1 MIAAISAGAEHSRHH
16 PERPSVRKLNKRTV
30 ASTDNLLD
38 PLPPPDERLHEGL
51 VEKKIATGA
60 SVGHWEPRHALVSK
74 DSFLLSRPTVHES
87 VQALLGHFTSGD
99 VAHCFA
105 MANRDS
111 SGGLSLSEWENAFG
125 HIVTTQVLQQLFV
138 IFDTDRNGLLSFEEF
153 RSGLARFGMDHPVS
167 AREDQEMV
175 MLMISLQEIERIEY
189 VTLDKTVEE
198 LERDEDE
205 FERAHSNANHF

>member
-1 MIAAISAGAEHSRHH
+1 M
-16 PERPSVRKLNKRTV
+16 
-30 ASTDNLLD
+30 
-38 PLPPPDERLHEGL
+38 
-51 VEKKIATGA
+51 
-60 SVGHWEPRHALVSK
+60 
-74 DSFLLSRPTVHES
+74 
-87 VQALLGHFTSGD
+87 
-99 VAHCFA
+99 
-105 MANRDS
+105 
-111 SGGLSLSEWENAFG
+111 
-125 HIVTTQVLQQLFV
+125 FV
-138 IFDTDRNGLLSFEEF
+138 IFNTDRNGLISFEEF